1 MATLLLSQGVPMLLA
16 GDEFLRTQGGN
27 NNAWCQDN
35 AISWV
40 DWTLAEANKDF
51 QRFAR
56 EMIWLRKRHPA
67 LRRRTFLDGGVPGM
81 RSDITW
87 HGLKPLTPDFS
98 ASSRAIAYTLDGLL
112 TGREPDQDFYVAING
127 GQEPAPFV
135 VPPAPSGRP
144 WRRVVDTAQ
153 APPDD
158 IVGENEGPVAAVGAT
173 YTVPSMALAVL
184 ISEQKP

>member
-1 MATLLLSQGVPMLLA
+1 
-16 GDEFLRTQGGN
+16 
-27 NNAWCQDN
+27 
-35 AISWV
+35 
-40 DWTLAEANKDF
+40 
-51 QRFAR
+51 
-56 EMIWLRKRHPA
+56 
-67 LRRRTFLDGGVPGM
+67 M